1 MSFPDAEWVSRYCFT
16 KLAAAWDWSLSH
28 SSIPSSSALKMTR
41 LGLLGWLTAHA
52 ALIAL
57 MIAESGTRFRS
68 FGLVGDW
75 PCLAVMMM
83 AVLLALPRV
92 RVPVTRLPTSG
103 VEKVERGSE
112 QGAGPLPAGFIPA
125 DQPVRG
131 GQLLRGGH
139 GLEVH
144 PEDGRDAHEVPAAVV
159 EAPDP
164 VQDRLHLVVVVLH
177 GRG

>member
-16 KLAAAWDWSLSH
+16 KLAAVWDWSLSH

-83 AVLLALPRV
+83 AVLLALPRC
-92 RVPVTRLPTSG
+92 RIAVTILPTSALM
-103 VEKVERGSE
+103 KLSARISS
-112 QGAGPLPAGFIPA
+112 GPGTFPAGLDPA
-125 DQPVRG
+125 ISPARAGSFCAG
-131 GQLLRGGH
+131 GT
-139 GLEVH
+139 GLKVH
-144 PEDGRDAHEVPAAVV
+144 PKNGRMPTKGLAPLL
-159 EAPDP
+159 EAPI
-164 VQDRLHLVVVVLH
+164 QFRTACTL
-177 GRG
+177 